1 MASSVLSK
9 EIVHRQK
16 IGKAEAARKIAA
28 LVEQYMDARNFS
40 EREKDLRIERFAQR
54 IDGIIERRAKA

>member
-9 EIVHRQK
+9 DVTEQQK

-28 LVEQYMDARNFS
+28 LVEQYMERRNFS
-40 EREKDLRIERFAQR
+40 EQEKDARINRLAER
-54 IDGIIERRAKA
+54 IDGIIERHAKA